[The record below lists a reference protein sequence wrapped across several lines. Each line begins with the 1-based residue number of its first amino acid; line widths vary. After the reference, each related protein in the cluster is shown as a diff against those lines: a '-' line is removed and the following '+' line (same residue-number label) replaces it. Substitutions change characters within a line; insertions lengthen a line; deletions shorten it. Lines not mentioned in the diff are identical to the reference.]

1 MLEQKDM
8 SRVWF
13 DIAIPRDI
21 EDINDSSIQ
30 IYRVDDLQKISKSN
44 YALREEQAVRALDV
58 VEKYTDEFF
67 KWLQAL
73 SVEPVI
79 KEMRLAV
86 DEVVEYEVNRA
97 IKKGFVPEEYRQ
109 NITYLVAQSFDRFLH
124 QPTKKLRELSK
135 QSEGSS
141 SIEAFREIFE
151 IDTTGI
157 DPQKYKN

>member
-1 MLEQKDM
+1 
-8 SRVWF
+8 
-13 DIAIPRDI
+13 
-21 EDINDSSIQ
+21 
-30 IYRVDDLQKISKSN
+30 
-44 YALREEQAVRALDV
+44 
-58 VEKYTDEFF
+58 
-67 KWLQAL
+67 
-73 SVEPVI
+73 
-79 KEMRLAV
+79 MRLAV
-86 DEVVEYEVNRA
+86 DEVVEYEVERA